1 MRPLGKRLLVKKET
15 PKETTE
21 SGIIIPIKDD
31 GEPKK
36 AIVLNVGDISGISE
50 GDTILFNGITGSPV
64 KYNEEDCLIIR
75 EDDVYA
81 VI

>member
-1 MRPLGKRLLVKKET
+1 MKPLGKRLLVKKEA

-31 GEPKK
+31 VGAKK
-36 AIVLNVGDISGISE
+36 AFVLAIGDVSEISE
-50 GDTILFNGITGSPV
+50 GDTILFNGNSGSPI
-64 KYNEEDCLIIR
+64 KHNGEDCLIIR